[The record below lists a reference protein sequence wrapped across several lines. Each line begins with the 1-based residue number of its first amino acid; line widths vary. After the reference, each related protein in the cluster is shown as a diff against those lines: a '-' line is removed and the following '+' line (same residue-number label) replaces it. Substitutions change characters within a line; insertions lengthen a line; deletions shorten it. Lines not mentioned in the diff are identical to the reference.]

1 MAKSDYVPDGD
12 NDFLSWHNRFAAE
25 VEASTAV
32 LGLTAEE
39 IAAVAADNAA
49 WRDALAA
56 SLAADAA
63 AQQATGLKKAARRTA
78 EQRARAL
85 AQKMKR
91 HPNYTDAIGEGFGI
105 VGPENTVDL
114 AASKPSLKAVALPH
128 GNVEVR
134 FNKSKSH
141 GVNIYCQREGDSGF
155 VFLARDTASPYVDNR
170 PCLVPGK
177 PETRRYKA
185 IYVFNDRETG
195 QFSDELSVTCQ
206 P

>member
-49 WRDALAA
+49 RRDA
-56 SLAADAA
+56 
-63 AQQATGLKKAARRTA
+63 QATALKKAARRPA
-78 EQRARAL
+78 EQRSRAL

-141 GVNIYCQREGDSGF
+141 GVNIYCQRESDSGS